1 LLIAIKSNP
10 NWVHYVKNYKEK
22 EMAEEKGLFS
32 KLFGKKDSKKEL
44 EEAARKAAEAAKK
57 EAEVA
62 AQNAKRVADA
72 ARYEAEAA
80 ARKAEHEAR
89 RAAEEAEA
97 KAKEVAEANAAR
109 VEQAARYEA
118 EAEARKAEYEAR
130 RAAEEAAAYVGEHTV
145 TADDTLSHIALK
157 FYGKA
162 TPPYYKLI
170 YEANKDIIGDNMNII
185 VPGQVLRIP
194 ALPEELK

>member
-1 LLIAIKSNP
+1 
-10 NWVHYVKNYKEK
+10 
-22 EMAEEKGLFS
+22 MAEDKGLFA
-32 KLFGKKDSKKEL
+32 KLFGKKETKNEV
-44 EEAARKAAEAAKK
+44 EEAARKAAEAAKHEAELAAEK
-57 EAEVA
+57 VKHEAEVA

-72 ARYEAEAA
+72 ERY
-80 ARKAEHEAR
+80 KAEGEAR
-89 RAAEEAEA
+89 RIAAEAEA
-97 KAKEVAEANAAR
+97 KAKEVAEENAKR
-109 VEQAARYEA
+109 VEQAERYKA
-118 EAEARKAEYEAR
+118 EAEARQAEYEAR
-130 RAAEEAAAYVGEHTV
+130 RAAAEAAAWIGEHTV

-162 TPPYYKLI
+162 LPPYYKLI

>member
-1 LLIAIKSNP
+1 
-10 NWVHYVKNYKEK
+10 
-22 EMAEEKGLFS
+22 MAEDKGLFA
-32 KLFGKKDSKKEL
+32 KLFGKKETKEEL
-44 EEAARKAAEAAKK
+44 EAAARKAAEAAKR

-62 AQNAKRVADA
+62 AANAKRVADA
-72 ARYEAEAA
+72 ERY
-80 ARKAEHEAR
+80 KAEGEAR
-89 RAAEEAEA
+89 RLAAEAEA
-97 KAKEVAEANAAR
+97 KAKEVAEENAKR
-109 VEQAARYEA
+109 VEQAERYKA
-118 EAEARKAEYEAR
+118 EAEARKAEFEAR
-130 RAAEEAAAYVGEHTV
+130 RAEAEAAAWIGEHTV

-162 TPPYYKLI
+162 LPPYYKLI

>member
-1 LLIAIKSNP
+1 
-10 NWVHYVKNYKEK
+10 
-22 EMAEEKGLFS
+22 MAEKGLFD
-32 KLFGKKDSKKEL
+32 KLFGKKDSKEEL
-44 EEAARKAAEAAKK
+44 EEAARKVAEEAKR

-62 AQNAKRVADA
+62 AENAKRVADA
-72 ARYEAEAA
+72 ARYKAEGE

-89 RAAEEAEA
+89 RI
-97 KAKEVAEANAAR
+97 
-109 VEQAARYEA
+109 
-118 EAEARKAEYEAR
+118 
-130 RAAEEAAAYVGEHTV
+130 AEEAARAAAFIGEHTV

-162 TPPYYKLI
+162 LPPYYKLI

-194 ALPEELK
+194 ALPEDLK

>member
-1 LLIAIKSNP
+1 MINFTEKVLRNP
-10 NWVHYVKNYKEK
+10 LTQDLRRK
-22 EMAEEKGLFS
+22 EMAEDKGLFA
-32 KLFGKKDSKKEL
+32 KLFGKKESKEEL
-44 EEAARKAAEAAKK
+44 EEAARKAAEEAKR

-62 AQNAKRVADA
+62 AENAKRVADA
-72 ARYEAEAA
+72 ERYKVEAE
-80 ARKAEHEAR
+80 ARKAELEAR
-89 RAAEEAEA
+89 RLAAEAEA
-97 KAKEVAEANAAR
+97 KAKEVAEENAKR
-109 VEQAARYEA
+109 VEQAERYKA
-118 EAEARKAEYEAR
+118 ESEARKAEYEAR
-130 RAAEEAAAYVGEHTV
+130 KAAAEAAAWIGEHTV

-162 TPPYYKLI
+162 LPPYYKLI

>member
-1 LLIAIKSNP
+1 
-10 NWVHYVKNYKEK
+10 
-22 EMAEEKGLFS
+22 MAQEKGLFG
-32 KLFGKKDSKKEL
+32 KLFGKKESAKEL
-44 EEAARKAAEAAKK
+44 EEAARKAAEEAKREAEAAAAKVK
-57 EAEVA
+57 REAEVA
-62 AQNAKRVADA
+62 AENAKRVADA
-72 ARYEAEAA
+72 ERY
-80 ARKAEHEAR
+80 KAEGEAR
-89 RAAEEAEA
+89 RLAAEAEA
-97 KAKEVAEANAAR
+97 KAKEVAEENAKR
-109 VEQAARYEA
+109 VEQADRYKA

-130 RAAEEAAAYVGEHTV
+130 RAAEEAAAWIGEHTV
-145 TADDTLSHIALK
+145 TSEDTLSHIALK